1 MFKGAMVL
9 RRKSLAEVGT
19 LMSLLGASILIA
31 LRYAIKYGWLAGN
44 THWLMHRHDGDPD
57 RWYT

>member
-1 MFKGAMVL
+1 MVL